1 MNLLVTA
8 GATREPLDA
17 VRFLSNVSTGA
28 TGAALADA
36 LTARGC
42 TVALLRGENAVAPRA
57 VRDVESFSSA
67 DDLRDRLQRRLATG
81 GVDAVIMTAA
91 VADYRPVHWAHGK
104 LPSAPETRTLEL
116 VRNPKILP
124 QLKAFSPR
132 TLRVIGFKLTVGA
145 DASAR
150 RTAVAAQFIAG
161 GVDAVVHND
170 LDEIRAAAT
179 HPFYLYRSAVAAD
192 EASPPPMLAGTA
204 ALAEALADFFSA

>member
-67 DDLRDRLQRRLATG
+67 DDLRDRLQRRLTAG

-91 VADYRPVHWAHGK
+91 VADYRPVHQAHGK
-104 LPSAPETRTLEL
+104 LPSAPETLTLEL

-150 RTAVAAQFIAG
+150 RTAVAAQFAAG